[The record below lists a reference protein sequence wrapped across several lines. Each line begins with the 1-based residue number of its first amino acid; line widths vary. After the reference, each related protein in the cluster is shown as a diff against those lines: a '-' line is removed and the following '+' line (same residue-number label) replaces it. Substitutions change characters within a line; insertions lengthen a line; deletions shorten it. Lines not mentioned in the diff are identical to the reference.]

1 MRRLLF
7 AAGLLFAALAPP
19 GLGAQERGTLPRQ
32 WVEDRQRDYDAAKEQ
47 HEADS
52 VAFQTILYEWDQ
64 LLERRGAAKERGED
78 SEFERIS
85 GLLEELAGEKRR
97 LRVKWRDAREKWITE
112 GESLLDALNDYL
124 GLLDRQIQSFT
135 SGTDDEVTT
144 LYDEYEARLDS
155 LELELPLEEPELL
168 PMPAVVYRPGD
179 GPREIR
185 NKRSLLEKR
194 VQDLTDILAEVDEDI
209 EVLVARQVR
218 RQRRDDEREG
228 ANMFGDDEIP
238 TGGNRTNLTGDAGVS
253 DSTTVALALMPL
265 EDRIAAKRAYRED
278 VEEMLAAVQ
287 QQLEDFEREARIGR

>member
-7 AAGLLFAALAPP
+7 AACLLCAALAPP
-19 GLGAQERGTLPRQ
+19 NLGAQERATLPRQ
-32 WVEDRQRDYDAAKEQ
+32 LVEDKQRTYDAAKQ
-47 HEADS
+47 QNEADS
-52 VAFQTILYEWDQ
+52 VAFQTIVYEWDQ
-64 LLERRGAAKERGED
+64 LLERRGTAKARGED
-78 SEFERIS
+78 SEVERIS
-85 GLLEELAGEKRR
+85 GQLEELTGEKRR
-97 LRVKWRDAREKWITE
+97 LRVKWRDARDDWIDA
-112 GESLLDALNDYL
+112 GESLLDALNGYL
-124 GLLDRQIQSFT
+124 GMLDNQIQSFT
-135 SGTDDEVTT
+135 SGTDDELSD

-168 PMPAVVYRPGD
+168 PMPTVVYRPGD

-209 EVLVARQVR
+209 EVLVVRQFR
-218 RQRRDDEREG
+218 RQRRDRDKED

-238 TGGNRTNLTGDAGVS
+238 TGGNRTNLTGDAAAS

-287 QQLEDFEREARIGR
+287 QQLEDFEREVRIGR